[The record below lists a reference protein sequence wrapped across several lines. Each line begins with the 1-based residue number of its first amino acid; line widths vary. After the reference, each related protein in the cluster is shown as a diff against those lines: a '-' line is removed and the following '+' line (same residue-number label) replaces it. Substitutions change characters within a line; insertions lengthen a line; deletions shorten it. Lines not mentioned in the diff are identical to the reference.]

1 MKVGLVVPQFGINAT
16 KENIIRF
23 VQIAEKEGFESLW
36 VYDRM
41 LYSLNPL
48 QPYPVTPNKR
58 EWPEH
63 FKNNLDPLTTLSF
76 IAANTT
82 TIKLGTC
89 IIDMLFHNPVILAK
103 EFTTIDILS
112 EGRIICGFGIGW
124 SKDEYLAAN
133 IPYEK
138 RGERANE
145 ILEAMKKVWTDDVVE
160 FNGEFYKIPK
170 SIINPKPIQ
179 KPHPKILLGGFSQ
192 NTFERMVKYGNGYL
206 GALAGSFEYFY
217 NSIQMFNDS
226 IEKNS
231 IARRKDFDLT
241 ILTYPH
247 LIKSST
253 SEKNS
258 NRSPLTG
265 ETIDEIGSD
274 LSMLKN
280 SGVDR
285 VILAVNAEKGYDVN
299 QTMEFVKELKK
310 FCQ

>member
-1 MKVGLVVPQFGINAT
+1 MKMGLVVPQFGINAT
-16 KENIIRF
+16 KENLINFI
-23 VQIAEKEGFESLW
+23 QLAEKEGFESLW

-41 LYSLNPL
+41 LYAINPQ
-48 QPYPVTPNKR
+48 QPYPGTPKKR
-58 EWPEH
+58 EWPEY

-82 TIKLGTC
+82 KVNLGTC
-89 IIDMLFHNPVILAK
+89 IIDMLFHNPLTLAK

-112 EGRIICGFGIGW
+112 EGRTICGFGIGW
-124 SKDEYLAAN
+124 SKEEYLAAN

-145 ILEAMKKVWTDDVVE
+145 VLEVMKNVWTDDVVE

-179 KPHPKILLGGFSQ
+179 KQHPKILLGGFSPK
-192 NTFERMVKYGNGYL
+192 TFERMVKYGDGYI
-206 GALAGSFEYFY
+206 GALAGPFEYFH
-217 NSIQMFNDS
+217 NSLKMFNES
-226 IEKNS
+226 IEKS
-231 IARRKDFDLT
+231 SRARKDFDLT

-247 LIKSST
+247 LIKSSNREMN
-253 SEKNS
+253 SE
-258 NRSPLTG
+258 RFPMTG

-274 LSMLKN
+274 LSILKN

-285 VILAVNAEKGYDVN
+285 VILAIDAEKDYDVHP
-299 QTMEFVKELKK
+299 TIEFVKELRK